1 MAYKKHTSAQV
12 DEFISTVLKLG
23 TKKNLFDTYMATKNI
38 DPNELPTF
46 MSDVIDKINKR
57 WLYK

>member
-46 MSDVIDKINKR
+46 MSDVIDKIN
-57 WLYK
+57 